1 MCAVRI
7 GTYLRSARNYKLL
20 DCIMCKSLVPNFTL
34 IGQEIGKF
42 RQKLVSAPK
51 QSMTITEPNL
61 TTLTFA
67 RKRFTKFHE
76 NSIEFQSL
84 IVGHRQVD
92 RQTDVVSIKP
102 IFFT

>member
-1 MCAVRI
+1 
-7 GTYLRSARNYKLL
+7 
-20 DCIMCKSLVPNFTL
+20 MCKSLVPNFTL

-51 QSMTITEPNL
+51 QRMAVTEPNF

-67 RKRFTKFHE
+67 RKRFAMNSFTKFHE

-84 IVGHRQVD
+84 ILGHRQVD
-92 RQTDVVSIKP
+92 RQTDVVSTKP